1 LEVKVAL
8 DVSAV
13 PPRIAGAGRYI
24 AELATRLP
32 EREVATTLVTR
43 RDDAQRWG
51 ERSPQ
56 STIANIVPNA
66 RAARLTYEAW
76 VLGTSHVARDVQLW
90 HGPHYTMP
98 RRGSTPTVV
107 TIHDL
112 TFFTNPEW
120 HERTKVTFF
129 RRAITFAAEHARV
142 LVSVSAYSARVL
154 EEILPAHAPI
164 VVAPLGVDL
173 ERFLPAGGDDQ
184 ATLLRHSL
192 RADVPYV
199 FFVGTVEPRKGLD
212 VLLEAFEELAREIG
226 DVELWLA
233 GQAGWGVGPFLT
245 QLDEHPFKERIRR
258 LGFVDDELLPVLYRR
273 ASAVA
278 YPSRGEGFGLPVLE
292 AMACGAFVVTTEST
306 VMAEVA
312 GDGARLVAIGD
323 VAGLAKALIE
333 GVQASAADR
342 VAVGERARARAEH
355 FTWDACV
362 DQHLVAYQQALE
374 P

>member
-1 LEVKVAL
+1 MKIAL

-24 AELATRLP
+24 AELAARLP
-32 EREVATTLVTR
+32 GRGEETTLVTR
-43 RDDAQRWG
+43 RDDAPRWR

-56 STIANIVPNA
+56 ATLASIVPNA

-76 VLGTSHVARDVQLW
+76 VLGTSQTARSVDLW

-98 RRGSTPTVV
+98 RRGTTPTVV

-129 RRAITFAAEHARV
+129 RRAITFASQHARV
-142 LVSVSAYSARVL
+142 LVLVSAFSARAL

-173 ERFLPAGGDDQ
+173 EHFQLRGPDDE
-184 ATLLRHSL
+184 AIFRRHSL
-192 RADVPYV
+192 NGGVAYV
-199 FFVGTVEPRKGLD
+199 LFVGTAEPRKGLD
-212 VLLEAFEELAREIG
+212 VLLEAFREVARDDAE
-226 DVELWLA
+226 VELWIA
-233 GQAGWGVGPFLT
+233 GQAGWGVGPFVS
-245 QLDEHPFKERIRR
+245 QLDEHPYAQRIRR
-258 LGFVDDELLPVLYRR
+258 LGFVDEELLPALYRR
-273 ASAVA
+273 ARVVA

-292 AMACGAFVVTTEST
+292 AMACGASVVTTDGT

-312 GDGARLVAIGD
+312 SGATRLVPIGD
-323 VAGLAKALIE
+323 AAALASSLLAGLADDATERANL
-333 GVQASAADR
+333 GQ
-342 VAVGERARARAEH
+342 RARARAEH
-355 FTWDACV
+355 FTWEACV
-362 DQHLVAYQQALE
+362 DQHLVAYKQALE
-374 P
+374 FS

>member
-98 RRGSTPTVV
+98 RRGTTPTVV

-173 ERFLPAGGDDQ
+173 ERFRPAGGDDQ

>member
-1 LEVKVAL
+1 MKVAL

-24 AELATRLP
+24 AELAARLP
-32 EREVATTLVTR
+32 ARDVDTTLVTR
-43 RDDAQRWG
+43 RDDAQRWS
-51 ERSPQ
+51 ERSPRAA
-56 STIANIVPNA
+56 IASIVPNA

-76 VLGTSHVARDVQLW
+76 VLGTSHTARDVQLW

-98 RRGSTPTVV
+98 RRGATPTVV

-129 RRAITFAAEHARV
+129 RRAVTFAAEHARV
-142 LVSVSAYSARVL
+142 LVSVSAYSARLL

-173 ERFLPAGGDDQ
+173 DLFRPDGVDDESALQ
-184 ATLLRHSL
+184 RQSL
-192 RADVPYV
+192 NVDVPYV

-212 VLLEAFEELAREIG
+212 VLLEAFSEVARENA

-233 GQAGWGVGPFLT
+233 GQAGWGVGVFT
-245 QLDEHPFKERIRR
+245 SQLDEHPFKDRIRR
-258 LGFVDDELLPVLYRR
+258 LGFVGEEVLPTLYRR
-273 ASAVA
+273 AKVVA

-292 AMACGAFVVTTEST
+292 AMACGASVVTTAGT

-312 GDGARLVAIGD
+312 GDGARLVPVGD
-323 VAGLAKALIE
+323 ASTLASALIE
-333 GVQASAADR
+333 GIHAGDAERATL
-342 VAVGERARARAEH
+342 GERARARAEH
-355 FTWDACV
+355 YTWDSCV
-362 DQHLVAYQQALE
+362 DQHLVAYNMALE
-374 P
+374 S